1 LEGVDRRLRIL
12 EEKLSEEPLSLAEG
26 DSREL
31 DVLGISES
39 SSFRIRSYN
48 ELSSNRRMLLG

>member
-12 EEKLSEEPLSLAEG
+12 EEKSGEEPLSLAEG

-31 DVLGISES
+31 DFLGISEDS
-39 SSFRIRSYN
+39 NFKIRGYDEFSLN
-48 ELSSNRRMLLG
+48 KRMLLG